1 MCVKYIPVE
10 FGECCDP
17 RDADLGP
24 PGAWALGPVEPGGL
38 PRALCGDPGG
48 RLSATLISAAI
59 GLLGPFCW
67 LCPPGWPPLA
77 PPIVCIDGGPSV
89 GDPVVRPATNGDP
102 AAGPLPFVMHCCAAA
117 ADAYP
122 PGAHKGGDQ

>member
-1 MCVKYIPVE
+1 MDFVGEYIPVE

-24 PGAWALGPVEPGGL
+24 PGAWALGPDEPGGL

-48 RLSATLISAAI
+48 RLSATLIRAAI

-67 LCPPGWPPLA
+67 LCEPCWPPPA
-77 PPIVCIDGGPSV
+77 PIVCMDGGPSV
-89 GDPVVRPATNGDP
+89 GDPVVRPAASGNP
-102 AAGPLPFVMHCCAAA
+102 AAGPLPLVMHC
-117 ADAYP
+117 
-122 PGAHKGGDQ
+122 